1 LSRRRDVL
9 IASIAVAAVAA
20 FAAAAA
26 IGVVQEDLAA
36 YWVAGAVRRLG
47 LDPYVNHAVGGTV
60 PEALWDGS
68 IFHHSR
74 FIYPPL
80 AAELFRPLGA
90 LPYRAAKVVF
100 TFAIVAAWI
109 AASRLLAPGRRAGA
123 ALLAAGALF
132 FPLWLGIERGQI
144 DLLLLLLIAL
154 AWRARERALVAGALF
169 ALAAVFKPALLVAV
183 PVIAALGRWRWAA
196 AIAGWCVAAAL
207 ATVAV
212 SGPTLVRTYAVSV
225 LPRTILYGSGGTDDM
240 AYHERAF
247 ERFYVDEHG
256 EWQSVDGHPYRDW
269 LPVFDRPVSASIPRL
284 LAPETPSWPTTVP
297 PVLAASAALIWAA
310 RRRARTQADD
320 DGGERLLLAAA
331 LIACV
336 VTSPTGWTMGL
347 VWALPI
353 APLVW
358 TAAPDRWARA
368 TRWSL
373 RGAWIACAVPA
384 PFVGWGALAGTALA
398 VAAGRAALER
408 ERRA

>member
-1 LSRRRDVL
+1 MS
-9 IASIAVAAVAA
+9 A

-26 IGVVQEDLAA
+26 VGVVQEDLAA

-47 LDPYVNHAVGGTV
+47 LDPYVNHAVAAAV
-60 PEALWDGS
+60 PETLWDGS
-68 IFHHSR
+68 VFHHSR

-90 LPYRAAKVVF
+90 LSYRAAKIVF
-100 TFAIVAAWI
+100 SFATVAAWV
-109 AASRLLAPGRRAGA
+109 AASLLVARGRRAGA

-154 AWRARERALVAGALF
+154 AWRVRERALAAGALF
-169 ALAAVFKPALLVAV
+169 ALGAVFKPALLVAV
-183 PVIAALGRWRWAA
+183 PVIAALGRWRWVA

-212 SGPTLVRTYAVSV
+212 SGPALVRTYAVSV
-225 LPRTILYGSGGTDDM
+225 LPRTVLYGSGGTEEM
-240 AYHERAF
+240 AYHERDL
-247 ERFYVDEHG
+247 ERFNLDEHG
-256 EWQSVDGHPYRDW
+256 EWQSVDGRAYRDD
-269 LPVFDRPVSASIPRL
+269 LPLFDRPVSASLPRL
-284 LAPETPSWPTTVP
+284 LAPETPSWPTSVL
-297 PVLAASAALIWAA
+297 PVVAAAAVLIWAA
-310 RRRARTQADD
+310 RRRAPARTGDD
-320 DGGERLLLAAA
+320 DGSERLLLAAA
-331 LIACV
+331 LVACV

-358 TAAPDRWARA
+358 TEAPAGWSRA

-373 RGAWIACAVPA
+373 RVAWIACALPA
-384 PFVGWGALAGTALA
+384 PFAGWGALAGTALA
-398 VAAGRAALER
+398 LAAGGAALER
-408 ERRA
+408 DRRA